1 MLSNQG
7 NYSHPRHSGL
17 FRTKDEDR
25 ICKGAPD
32 TCIALL
38 CDTELEVP
46 KKVIR
51 NTEGEIRPPTLM
63 RQDTQISHVWIP
75 VPHWASACI
84 LRSPVLGRQQE
95 AEASEPGEHYAVLR
109 NGGTAEDSDLAT
121 DLWA

>member
-38 CDTELEVP
+38 CDTELEVL
-46 KKVIR
+46 KKVIG

-63 RQDTQISHVWIP
+63 KHKPCVNPRATLGIHLHPAKPSVGEREG
-75 VPHWASACI
+75 
-84 LRSPVLGRQQE
+84 RSF
-95 AEASEPGEHYAVLR
+95 
-109 NGGTAEDSDLAT
+109 
-121 DLWA
+121 